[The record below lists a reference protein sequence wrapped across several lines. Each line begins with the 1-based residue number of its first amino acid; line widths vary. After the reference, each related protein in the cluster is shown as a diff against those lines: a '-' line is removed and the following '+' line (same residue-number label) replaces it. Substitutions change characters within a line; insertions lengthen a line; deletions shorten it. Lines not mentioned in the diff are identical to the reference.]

1 MLFNMLSVIG
11 LVLLSIWLTSTAT
24 AQDVEYSS
32 VPGTNFAAYKTYKWE
47 KAEKA
52 KYPDGL
58 VDQFIRQ
65 SVEAELAKKG
75 LSKTES
81 DDADLYVV
89 YQFANRED
97 ITWSTFTNEI
107 AWQGGANSLAGF
119 RGATTN
125 SSYVIRRGH
134 LTIDLYDVKQ
144 KRLVWEAE
152 ATKTIKDKVDPAKVE
167 GNFQKA
173 IAKIFKKYPANK

>member
-1 MLFNMLSVIG
+1 MLFHTLFVPG
-11 LVLLSIWLTSTAT
+11 LVLLSIWLTSTAV

-32 VPGTNFAAYKTYKWE
+32 APGTDFSVYKTYKWE
-47 KAEKA
+47 KAETA

-58 VDQFIRQ
+58 VDQFIRR
-65 SVEAELAKKG
+65 SVETELARKG
-75 LSKTES
+75 LSKTDS

-107 AWQGGANSLAGF
+107 SWQGGANGLAGF

-125 SSYVIRRGH
+125 STYVIRRGH
-134 LTIDLYDVKQ
+134 LTIDLYDVEQ

-152 ATKTIKDKVDPAKVE
+152 ATKAIKDKVDPAKVE

-173 IAKIFKKYPANK
+173 IAKIFKKYPPNK